1 MVGTYSGIR
10 TLGMLFAEIESWGA
24 TLKFAFNLLCNGENC
39 NSNSHSF
46 KSEKMSTIFLLQGI

>member
-1 MVGTYSGIR
+1 MVGTYSGIG
-10 TLGMLFAEIESWGA
+10 TLEMLFAVESWGV

-46 KSEKMSTIFLLQGI
+46 KSEKMPTIFLLQGI